1 MDRARSRPGV
11 HTRCSG
17 PLKVW
22 VEPRVRKEG
31 DGPETRARATCQG
44 HGQGWLPQA
53 AVLQE
58 SENSESQ
65 LFIKKID
72 F

>member
-1 MDRARSRPGV
+1 M
-11 HTRCSG
+11 
-17 PLKVW
+17 W

-53 AVLQE
+53 AVFQE